1 MEKNYI
7 QKSDVTSIME
17 YLAERAMK
25 NLDKVSLEM
34 EIRQWS
40 GDTTLEIV
48 IRSRHTYKTLT
59 SKTYIIIDSLKD
71 DLDISDEVMDAGLAK
86 WEEEDM
92 QRKAEEQTAET
103 SEEETNI

>member
-7 QKSDVTSIME
+7 QKADVADIME
-17 YLAERAMK
+17 HLAERAMK

-34 EIRQWS
+34 SIKQWCGEI
-40 GDTTLEIV
+40 TLEVV

-92 QRKAEEQTAET
+92 QRKAEEQTSET
-103 SEEETNI
+103 SEEETNN